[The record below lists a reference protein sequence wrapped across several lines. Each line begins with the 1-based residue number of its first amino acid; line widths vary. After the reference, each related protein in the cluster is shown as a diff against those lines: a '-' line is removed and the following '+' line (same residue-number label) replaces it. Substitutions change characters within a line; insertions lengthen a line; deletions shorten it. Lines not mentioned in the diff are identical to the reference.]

1 MSDPAS
7 FVRVA
12 SAVEIPEG
20 ELRGYDLAGGRVAI
34 GRVEHEVFALG
45 DECPGDGCSL
55 SEGALD
61 EVNEAVVCPCDASAF
76 DVRTGEPVDG
86 PAVDPVPVLRVRVDD
101 DGWVEV
107 GSKIGGRS

>member
-1 MSDPAS
+1 MIDPSA
-7 FVRVA
+7 FIRVA

-20 ELRGYDLAGGRVAI
+20 ELRGYELASGRVAV
-34 GRVEHEVFALG
+34 GRVEQEVFALG
-45 DECPGDGCSL
+45 DECPSDGCSL

-86 PAVDPVPVLRVRVDD
+86 PAVDRVPVLRVRVE
-101 DGWVEV
+101 DGWVEI
-107 GSKIGGRS
+107 GSEIGGRG

>member
-1 MSDPAS
+1 MSDPGR
-7 FVRVA
+7 FIRVA

-20 ELRGYDLAGGRVAI
+20 ELRGYELSERRVAV
-34 GRVEHEVFALG
+34 GRVEQEVFALG
-45 DECPGDGCSL
+45 DECPADGCSL

-76 DVRTGEPVDG
+76 DVRTGEPLEG
-86 PAVDPVPVLRVRVDD
+86 PAVDPVPVLRVRVE

-107 GSKIGGRS
+107 GPEIGGRR

>member
-1 MSDPAS
+1 VNEAGS

-20 ELRGYDLAGGRVAI
+20 ELRGYELTGGRVAV
-34 GRVEHEVFALG
+34 GRVEHELFALG

-55 SEGALD
+55 SEGAVD
-61 EVNEAVVCPCDASAF
+61 EVNEAVVCPCDGSAF
-76 DVRTGEPVDG
+76 DVRTGEPVEG
-86 PAVDPVPVLRVRVDD
+86 PAIDPVSVRRVRVE

-107 GSKIGGRS
+107 GPEIGGRG

>member
-1 MSDPAS
+1 
-7 FVRVA
+7 VTERLVYLRVA

-20 ELRGYDLAGGRVAI
+20 ELRAYDLPDGRVAV
-34 GRVEHEVFALG
+34 GRAGREVFALG

-55 SEGALD
+55 SEGFVD
-61 EVNEAVVCPCDASAF
+61 EVDDTVVCPCDSSAF

-86 PAVDPVPVLRVRVDD
+86 PAVDRVAVRRVRVE

-107 GSKIGGRS
+107 GPDIGGGG

>member
-1 MSDPAS
+1 VIDPGA

-20 ELRGYDLAGGRVAI
+20 ELRGYEVPWGRVAV
-34 GRVEHEVFALG
+34 GRVEQEVFALG
-45 DECPGDGCSL
+45 DECPSDGCSL
-55 SEGALD
+55 SEGELD

-86 PAVDPVPVLRVRVDD
+86 PAVDPVPVARVRVE

-107 GSKIGGRS
+107 GAEIGGRG

>member
-1 MSDPAS
+1 MNGESG
-7 FVRVA
+7 FVRVG

-20 ELRGYDLAGGRVAI
+20 ELRGYELPDGRVAV
-34 GRVEHEVFALG
+34 GRIEQALFALG

-61 EVNEAVVCPCDASAF
+61 EVGEAVVCPCDSSAF

-86 PAVDPVPVLRVRVDD
+86 PAVDPVAVRRVRVE

-107 GSKIGGRS
+107 GPEIGGRG

>member
-1 MSDPAS
+1 VSDRGV

-12 SAVEIPEG
+12 SAVEIPEA
-20 ELRGYDLAGGRVAI
+20 ELRGYELPDGRVAV
-34 GRVEHEVFALG
+34 GRVEQEVFALG

-55 SEGALD
+55 SEGSID
-61 EVNEAVVCPCDASAF
+61 EVNEAVVCPCDSSAF

-86 PAVDPVPVLRVRVDD
+86 PAVDPVPVRRVRVE

-107 GSKIGGRS
+107 GPEIGGRG

>member
-1 MSDPAS
+1 VSDAGA

-12 SAVEIPEG
+12 SSVEIPEG
-20 ELRGYDLAGGRVAI
+20 ELRGYEVPTGRVAI
-34 GRVEHEVFALG
+34 GRVEHEVFALA

-55 SEGALD
+55 SEGTLD
-61 EVNEAVVCPCDASAF
+61 EVHEAVVCACDASAF

-86 PAVDPVPVLRVRVDD
+86 PAVDPVAVLRVRVDD

-107 GSKIGGRS
+107 GPEIGGRG